1 MNWFNEFCYVVFEIL
16 VFDKS
21 IILKYWNRVF
31 FKQFSKIMIE
41 IYLSFLSGYL
51 NFWNYY
57 VVIVKNFLYIIKC
70 KISFVKFFKFG
81 YK

>member
-1 MNWFNEFCYVVFEIL
+1 
-16 VFDKS
+16 
-21 IILKYWNRVF
+21 
-31 FKQFSKIMIE
+31 MIE

-51 NFWNYY
+51 NFWDYY

-81 YK
+81 YKWEIYFKKFKDIVMWMLLVVWW